1 MTATDASATAPPT
14 LVETSRTGGRTMP
27 LSMTVTE
34 PARACTSEELE
45 GSMLAGSGLNVPFI
59 AGTLSGFLAHERSGV
74 NFYRIAAENTEN
86 PMLVA
91 KYEEFGRET
100 VEHIA
105 IYEQLITELG
115 GDPHYVSPAARMVEQ
130 QGAKLLEAPVLL
142 AGSVD
147 LLSLETAF
155 LEAVVIAEHKCHDNW
170 VLLAGLAGSL
180 PDDAAPIVRAAVSRV
195 EPQEDEH
202 IRWATDTW
210 LQLATTNA
218 ELIAMAAPAII
229 GLSSPVAARGRA
241 ATL

>member
-1 MTATDASATAPPT
+1 MTATPPPT
-14 LVETSRTGGRTMP
+14 LVETFATGGRTMP

-34 PARACTSEELE
+34 PIRACSGDQLE
-45 GSMLAGSGLNVPFI
+45 ASMLLGSGLNVPFI
-59 AGTLSGFLAHERSGV
+59 AGTLSGFLAHERAGA
-74 NFYRIAAENTEN
+74 NLYRVAAEHSEN

-91 KYEEFGRET
+91 KYGEFGRET

-105 IYEQLITELG
+105 IYEQLISDLG

-147 LLSLETAF
+147 LVSLETAF

-170 VLLAGLAGSL
+170 VLLATLADSL
-180 PDDAAPIVRAAVSRV
+180 PDDAALIVRAAVEKV

-218 ELIAMAAPAII
+218 EHPAANAAL
-229 GLSSPVAARGRA
+229 GLVERA
-241 ATL
+241 AHKIKDALS